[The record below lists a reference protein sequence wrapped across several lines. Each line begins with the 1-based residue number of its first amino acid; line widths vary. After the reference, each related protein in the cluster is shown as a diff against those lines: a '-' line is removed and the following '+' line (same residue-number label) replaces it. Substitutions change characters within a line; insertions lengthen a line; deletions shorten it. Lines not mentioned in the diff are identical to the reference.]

1 MTHHTHC
8 NQPADATINSS
19 RFERLRPPGVAVALA
34 VVWGAMLPGLSAA
47 QGIGNDLNHFARQ
60 WIDQM
65 MSTQPEASLAGPLR
79 PEVVIGNL
87 DPRLQ
92 LAPCARIEPYL
103 PKGTQLWGRTRIGIK
118 CLEGPVAWN
127 VFLPVTVKAW
137 GPAWVIK
144 NPVQAGS
151 FLKLPDA
158 ELVSEV
164 DWADVRSPVL
174 GTPEQW
180 VGMQAAYPLG
190 PGQAIRQNLVRQ
202 PQVFAVGTEVRVITE
217 GSGFQISATG
227 QAMTSGQVGQQ
238 ARVKLGNGKIVSGSV
253 KAEGS
258 VQVSL

>member
-8 NQPADATINSS
+8 NHPAITRAHPL
-19 RFERLRPPGVAVALA
+19 RLRHAAVTWT
-34 VVWGAMLPGLSAA
+34 VVLSAMLPGLCLA
-47 QGIGNDLNHFARQ
+47 QGSGSDLTHFARQ

-65 MSTQPEASLAGPLR
+65 MSTQPEASQAGPLR

-144 NPVQAGS
+144 NTVQAGAL
-151 FLKLPDA
+151 LKLPDA
-158 ELVSEV
+158 ELVAEV

-174 GTPEQW
+174 ATPEQW

-190 PGQAIRQNLVRQ
+190 PGQAIRQNVVRP

-238 ARVKLGNGKIVSGSV
+238 ARVKLSNGKIVSGSV
-253 KAEGS
+253 KPEGS
-258 VQVSL
+258 VQISL

>member
-1 MTHHTHC
+1 MPHHSPC
-8 NQPADATINSS
+8 NRTTISLS
-19 RFERLRPPGVAVALA
+19 VRLRRMALTWTVAWAS
-34 VVWGAMLPGLSAA
+34 MLPNLSMA
-47 QGIGNDLNHFARQ
+47 QGSGSDLTHFARQ
-60 WIDQM
+60 WIDQL
-65 MSTQPEASLAGPLR
+65 MSTQPEAGMAGSLR

-103 PKGTQLWGRTRIGIK
+103 PKGTQLWGRSRIGIK

-144 NPVQAGS
+144 NTIQGGTL
-151 FLKLPDA
+151 LKLTDA
-158 ELVSEV
+158 EPIAEV
-164 DWADVRSPVL
+164 DWADVRSPIL
-174 GTPEQW
+174 ATPEQW

-190 PGQAIRQNLVRQ
+190 PGQAIRQNAVRP
-202 PQVFAVGTEVRVITE
+202 PQVFAVGTEVRVITQ

-227 QAMTSGQVGQQ
+227 QAMTAGQVGQQ

-253 KAEGS
+253 KPEGS
-258 VQVSL
+258 VLVSL